1 VDDAVREKNP
11 TSSSPANIE
20 IRAAGGLV
28 VRRGPGGLPEIA
40 LIHRPSQD
48 DWSLPKGKLENGET
62 PEQAALREVEEETGL
77 RCSIVR
83 PAGCTA
89 YVDRRGRDKIVCYWV
104 MRPLDGR
111 FKPGDEVDQLRW
123 LTIEEALALLTYP
136 LDRALLAA
144 QELSYRALA
153 S

>member
-1 VDDAVREKNP
+1 
-11 TSSSPANIE
+11 
-20 IRAAGGLV
+20 
-28 VRRGPGGLPEIA
+28 
-40 LIHRPSQD
+40 
-48 DWSLPKGKLENGET
+48 
-62 PEQAALREVEEETGL
+62 
-77 RCSIVR
+77 
-83 PAGCTA
+83 
-89 YVDRRGRDKIVCYWV
+89 VDRRGRDKIVCYWV